1 MTPAQAGRG
10 RGRVRVGETRH
21 VPVLV
26 EEVLSFLAPRPGGR
40 YLDLTFGGGGH
51 ARKLLEREPQCR
63 LVGVDRDQ
71 TTLAAAARGLA
82 EFGER
87 LRTVHARFDQAAVAA
102 AAEGVGSFAG
112 AFDGVLLDLGL
123 SSLQLDDPERGLS
136 FERDAV
142 LDMRMDRGVGET
154 AAELLGRV
162 SEQELA
168 DLLFRLGDEN
178 RARAIARAIVERRRH
193 APVRR
198 TQELADL
205 VERVMGGRR
214 GSRIHPATR
223 TFQALRMAVND
234 ELGCIER
241 VLQLAPGWL
250 AADGVLVVISF
261 HSGEDRVAKRSLR
274 AAADRGELELLTRR
288 VVEPSA
294 AEVATN
300 PRSRSAKL
308 RAARRGSGVA
318 TAAHLR
324 ANRRR
329 GPNERNDG

>member
-1 MTPAQAGRG
+1 VTPAQAGRG

-21 VPVLV
+21 VPVMV
-26 EEVLSFLAPRPGGR
+26 EEVLGFLAPRPGGR

-51 ARKLLEREPQCR
+51 AREVLAREPRCQV
-63 LVGVDRDQ
+63 VGVDRDGS
-71 TTLAAAARGLA
+71 TLAAAARELA
-82 EFGER
+82 QFGAR
-87 LRTVHARFDQAAVAA
+87 LSTVQSRFDQAAVAA
-102 AAEGVGSFAG
+102 AASGLGSFDD
-112 AFDGVLLDLGL
+112 AFDGVLADLGL

-154 AAELLGRV
+154 AAGFLGRV

-168 DLLFRLGDEN
+168 DLLFRLGDES

-198 TQELADL
+198 TLELADL
-205 VERVMGGRR
+205 VVRATGGRLQ
-214 GSRIHPATR
+214 GRIHPATR

-234 ELGCIER
+234 EIGCLER
-241 VLQLAPGWL
+241 VLSQAPRWL
-250 AADGVLVVISF
+250 KAGGALVVIAF
-261 HSGEDRVAKRSLR
+261 HSGEDRVVKRSLR
-274 AAADRGELELLTRR
+274 AAADAGVLELVTRK
-288 VVEPSA
+288 VVEPGA

-308 RAARRGSGVA
+308 RAARRVGGEP
-318 TAAHLR
+318 AA
-324 ANRRR
+324 RRT
-329 GPNERNDG
+329 GAMTDERDETNG